1 MRFIYIIGLLFFGI
15 NLFAQETHTFKYRL
29 DYQLEGVNSEESSY
43 FKGQH
48 YIPGKFT
55 KQSKNSLAFFPFF
68 SFSVGNEFVFIDG
81 NTAVTIQNKDLDN
94 NFEIS
99 QPQYYDYKD
108 AVKVLYDE
116 AVLKKTDREPLNIMD
131 KSCTQ
136 YQLFVREINDETEK
150 DVDLVLCIDETS
162 EIDNL
167 SFLIQQKSNP
177 IKGLILAVGPSNLD
191 TNERI
196 VLNKITPINTTIHF
210 DAEKEIALYQTRKD
224 SLEQI
229 YNYNYDNS
237 YDDESTVDSA
247 YAVEP
252 LADYSYYNEYMAQP
266 KFCDYVGIYDL
277 KFEGENSSS
286 VASSYLSNVC
296 SPSYYMKRGDEEK
309 YKKFALKEIKSLKKN
324 YVKSGLMPKKDA
336 EMFYEFLK
344 KDILALKESV
354 PIALTPVETII
365 STESGTTVPP
375 PVAYYEENDV
385 YVWNYESSYKNL
397 TPESSDYAIDNLE
410 SNSVYW
416 KGIPAYCSKIDSII
430 PEFSDKE
437 LAKHAKNYAGQI
449 CDMYLGEFEGSSVWY
464 KGTIDAIRSEQLYFQ
479 NNTEK
484 LSKKD
489 KKLLSEFL
497 NKLD

>member
-15 NLFAQETHTFKYRL
+15 NLFAQQTHTFKYRL

-55 KQSKNSLAFFPFF
+55 EQSKSSIVFFPFL
-68 SFSVGNEFVFIDG
+68 SMSTNNEFVFING
-81 NTAVTIQNKDLDN
+81 NSAITIQNKDLEN

-108 AVKVLYDE
+108 AVKVLYDK
-116 AVLKKTDREPLNIMD
+116 AVLKKTDREPLKIMG
-131 KSCTQ
+131 KTCNQ
-136 YQLFVREINDETEK
+136 YQLFIEENGEDEK
-150 DVDLVLCIDETS
+150 DVDLVLCVDETS

-167 SFLIQQKSNP
+167 SFLIQQKTNP
-177 IKGLILAVGPSNLD
+177 VKGLILAVGPSNLD

-196 VLNKITPINTTIHF
+196 ILKKITPINSTIHF
-210 DAEKEIALYQTRKD
+210 DAEKELALYKATKD

-229 YNYNYDNS
+229 YNS
-237 YDDESTVDSA
+237 YDSDYNETVAVDSA
-247 YAVEP
+247 YAAVD
-252 LADYSYYNEYMAQP
+252 ATTDYAYYDDYMAQP

-296 SPSYYMKRGDEEK
+296 SPNYYMKKGDKEK
-309 YKKFALKEIKSLKKN
+309 KKKFALKEIKSIKKN
-324 YVKSGLMPKKDA
+324 YVKSGLKPKKDA
-336 EMFYEFLK
+336 EIFYEFLK
-344 KDILALKESV
+344 KDILALKEST
-354 PIALTPVETII
+354 PIAPTPVETII
-365 STESGTTVPP
+365 STESGTTIPP
-375 PVAYYEENDV
+375 PVAYYEENEV

-397 TPESSDYAIDNLE
+397 TPESSDYAIDNLDAT
-410 SNSVYW
+410 SDYW

-464 KGTIDAIRSEQLYFQ
+464 KGTLDAIRNEQLYFQ
-479 NNTEK
+479 NNTEQ
-484 LSKKD
+484 LSNKD
-489 KKLLSEFL
+489 KKLLNEFL
-497 NKLD
+497 NNLD